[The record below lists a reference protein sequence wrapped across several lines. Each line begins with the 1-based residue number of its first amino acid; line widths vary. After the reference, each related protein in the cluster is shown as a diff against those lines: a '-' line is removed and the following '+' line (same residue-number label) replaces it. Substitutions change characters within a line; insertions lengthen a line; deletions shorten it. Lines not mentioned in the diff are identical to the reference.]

1 MALNFKVF
9 SVNYKLCATNYKVN
23 RASHNGRNI
32 HATVLFSGSWFVN
45 ACHYTRMGC
54 GEITLAG
61 SHVASPYVRP
71 LAVFLRPVTCGLH
84 LFFIACMRF
93 RRGRPDFSGLSI
105 AGYFPGRT
113 VAAGGPLRA
122 EGCPKRRCQ
131 FESVAAQPHLSPRKG
146 LKF

>member
-1 MALNFKVF
+1 MVRFLFVHFVSYFIESKIQRKCNESFFVAFALH
-9 SVNYKLCATNYKVN
+9 C
-23 RASHNGRNI
+23 
-32 HATVLFSGSWFVN
+32 LFMIRKT
-45 ACHYTRMGC
+45 CHYIRTGC
-54 GEITLAG
+54 GEILLVA
-61 SHVASPYVRP
+61 SPRASPYVRP
-71 LAVFLRPVTCGLH
+71 PAVFFATCDRPPAACVY
-84 LFFIACMRF
+84 FFIACMRF

-122 EGCPKRRCQ
+122 ECCPKRRCQ

>member
-1 MALNFKVF
+1 MVRKCLPLYSNGLWRNHPSGLARGEPL
-9 SVNYKLCATNYKVN
+9 
-23 RASHNGRNI
+23 RADAVRF
-32 HATVLFSGSWFVN
+32 LL
-45 ACHYTRMGC
+45 
-54 GEITLAG
+54 TL
-61 SHVASPYVRP
+61 
-71 LAVFLRPVTCGLH
+71 TCGLH